1 MLDQTQIRFVLVGYA
16 LLGLLA
22 LCGAL
27 FGWLAWRSARET
39 RAALLLAIGQVLA
52 GERAEAETTRAGL
65 AAAEGRLSA
74 AIQAGTTGTLNQA
87 FAQITVLLNGM
98 QHSLGEAFTRSFGQV
113 SEATRQVAA
122 NVDLWR
128 SQSIEDNAK
137 SLALIEQKF
146 SLIQAKIQD
155 SLTQVFGQ
163 NKATIGEVAGV
174 LERLRVQAAE
184 DSQKNV
190 ALLETRL
197 GAIQTSV
204 NEKLHE
210 AVEQQMTNS
219 FSRVLE
225 QFAQV
230 QQAMGEVQSAAAQ
243 IGDLKRV
250 FSNIKSRGG
259 WGEAQLGAMLEDTLS
274 TDAFERDFAI
284 RPDSRERVDF
294 ALRMP
299 ARTPLWLAVDSK
311 FPTEDYERLII
322 AAEAA
327 DIEGERAAR
336 EGIAARIRLE
346 ARRIAEKYIC
356 PPHTVEFG
364 VMYLPSDGLF
374 AEVARIPHLISQMR
388 MQHKVIILGPTLLP
402 AMLQTIHLGHITLV
416 LEKRAAEIGR
426 LLGSTRTEMIKM
438 DDVLGK
444 LANNASA
451 MSSNIEKARIRTRR
465 IKTVLKDL
473 ELVPAQTA
481 EQLLEIEDDPGDDE
495 PFETPA
501 P

>member
-1 MLDQTQIRFVLVGYA
+1 
-16 LLGLLA
+16 
-22 LCGAL
+22 
-27 FGWLAWRSARET
+27 
-39 RAALLLAIGQVLA
+39 
-52 GERAEAETTRAGL
+52 
-65 AAAEGRLSA
+65 
-74 AIQAGTTGTLNQA
+74 
-87 FAQITVLLNGM
+87 
-98 QHSLGEAFTRSFGQV
+98 
-113 SEATRQVAA
+113 
-122 NVDLWR
+122 
-128 SQSIEDNAK
+128 
-137 SLALIEQKF
+137 
-146 SLIQAKIQD
+146 
-155 SLTQVFGQ
+155 
-163 NKATIGEVAGV
+163 
-174 LERLRVQAAE
+174 
-184 DSQKNV
+184 
-190 ALLETRL
+190 
-197 GAIQTSV
+197 
-204 NEKLHE
+204 
-210 AVEQQMTNS
+210 
-219 FSRVLE
+219 
-225 QFAQV
+225 
-230 QQAMGEVQSAAAQ
+230 
-243 IGDLKRV
+243 
-250 FSNIKSRGG
+250 
-259 WGEAQLGAMLEDTLS
+259 
-274 TDAFERDFAI
+274 
-284 RPDSRERVDF
+284 
-294 ALRMP
+294 
-299 ARTPLWLAVDSK
+299 LAVDSK